1 MKTTAKLGLL
11 AAAFLLML
19 VGCTNSISPSGSE
32 TAIKKSEKGA
42 YLQTDSSS
50 VLKVEGITGGLASND
65 TEYLV
70 KVSFNLPVN
79 VETVEQAVQIFK
91 LEKITE
97 TGKSA
102 SKGGAV
108 SKTLV
113 TAKDAKNT
121 KDVLFKLPAEKGTD
135 GKRLSMGVYVYVTGK
150 TVKAEGVDQLMDQD
164 EDLVQ
169 GEVLDDDYG
178 EVVKLGNAGDLSLG
192 NTNYLYKSVGR
203 NKAITFTV
211 SLERG
216 KTADNVD
223 KEDTSRGTLVTH
235 VVIKNQATGAASK
248 YLSEETYGITKDKF
262 KEMVEKHFV
271 VEELKNGKWE
281 PVNNNSPLVFKYHT
295 NSNPGTNNNN
305 NLVAAITVAE
315 RTAVR
320 VRLNNPAGVAFE
332 SSKYEY
338 KLKYTTEANANN
350 NAVVL
355 VSEKDSGHTN
365 LGAQY
370 TLADKSLTLSVD
382 SAKKEVSVV
391 FDPSTAFTGAY
402 GYKNDS
408 GTFVSV
414 STSLIKEGNLIA
426 GGFKGFN
433 PVTIE
438 LKNFSLGGGS
448 KSIKYTYYSSK
459 EYQWK
464 DPENNTVIKVYGSF
478 SKISSD
484 TGVSLTNVTASA
496 KDLSSY
502 TVYGDATN
510 QLLLSYTHKE
520 PQVLTAQDI
529 YNDLQGINSK
539 DAYWDS
545 RLTDLKSSVKG
556 AIKKQYPSA
565 SSDTVTQ
572 KTKKMM
578 SNIVENI
585 QKAGADEFVHTG
597 YVASL
602 TLSTTDPDCIYIAPA
617 VEIGKFKVS
626 YQKDGKDVLVDIGPM
641 YFTRYSTALNA
652 NELEKQGWLKVS
664 HP

>member
-19 VGCTNSISPSGSE
+19 AGCTNSISPSGSE
-32 TAIKKSEKGA
+32 TAIKKSEEGE
-42 YLQTDSSS
+42 YLQTNSASA
-50 VLKVEGITGGLASND
+50 LKVEGITGGLASNE

-203 NKAITFTV
+203 NTAITFTV

-223 KEDTSRGTLVTH
+223 KADNSRGTLVTH
-235 VVIKNQATGAASK
+235 VVIKNQATGDASK

-320 VRLNNPAGVAFE
+320 VRLNDPAGVVFE
-332 SSKYEY
+332 NSKYEY
-338 KLKYTTEANANN
+338 KLKYTTKANANN
-350 NAVVL
+350 NAEVL
-355 VSEKDSGHTN
+355 VPKEDSGHIN

-370 TLADKSLTLSVD
+370 TPADKPLTLSVA
-382 SAKKEVSVV
+382 SAKQEISVV
-391 FDPSTAFTGAY
+391 FNPSTAFTGTY
-402 GYKNDS
+402 YYKNNS

-414 STSLIKEGNLIA
+414 PTSLIKEGNLIA

-433 PVTIE
+433 PATIE

-448 KSIKYTYYSSK
+448 KSIKCTYYSSK

-464 DPENNTVIKVYGSF
+464 DPENDTVIKVYGSF
-478 SKISSD
+478 SKISSAA
-484 TGVSLTNVTASA
+484 GVFLTNVAASA
-496 KDLSSY
+496 KDLSPY

-529 YNDLQGINSK
+529 YNDLQGINSE

-545 RLTDLKSSVKG
+545 RLTDLKSSVEQ
-556 AIKKQYPSA
+556 AIKQQYPSA

-578 SNIVENI
+578 SNIVKNI

-597 YVASL
+597 HVYSL

-617 VEIGKFKVS
+617 VEIAKFKVK
-626 YQKDGKDVLVDIGPM
+626 YWNADKAEELPVEIGPM
-641 YFTRYSTALNA
+641 TFKNYISSAT
-652 NELEKQGWLKVS
+652 ELEKLGWRKFTIN
-664 HP
+664 